1 MKIFSL
7 LRVKLSLFHLI
18 VTVTTITLIVVL
30 ISYVYKE
37 RNRQEFEGL
46 TMTTLNSF
54 AINIETYLDD
64 LERLTISPYLDD
76 DIVHALNLKA
86 DDLYDF
92 ADDYTKLL
100 ADRSLEDLLP
110 SYLTNTRKDIS
121 GTILVAM
128 DDSYYL
134 TPNYSTSVKS
144 QYPFKKQSWYQ
155 KSFEADGNAVFISP
169 HYQEYL
175 NNNNSSKV
183 FSVARLIKD
192 PTSHKPLAIIMANA
206 NFSIFEKIFKDVDLG
221 VYAINLVM
229 DGDNNIIYS
238 SKIIDSKLEN
248 ELKDID
254 GNIIVGEED
263 SYSVITKSIGKA
275 NWKIVTLLSN
285 KEIQDKINWMY
296 RIGILLVL
304 GGLIITYI
312 FFDMLVFTIV
322 KPFKKIIRVMA
333 DVQKGDLS
341 SRVNLN
347 NKDEIGQ
354 LGQALDEM
362 IENLDSLIQSE
373 YLAKLNQRNAEYYAL
388 QAQMHPH
395 FLYNTLNGFV
405 ALNRMGERQSLE
417 QAILSLTGMLR
428 YTLDEKNWA
437 TLEEEFLFLE
447 KYCNLQKLRLQ
458 EKLQLYFYLDDR
470 LKTVHVPKLLLQPIV
485 ENAILHGIAPADK
498 ICELEITC
506 ELIIDEEK
514 QIILIHVSDTGVGFD
529 SDKFTEY
536 GIGTK
541 NTQERLE
548 LFFPSGK
555 MIIESIENEGT
566 DISMIIPIEEVE
578 GL

>member
-1 MKIFSL
+1 MKRFSL

-30 ISYVYKE
+30 ISYVYQE
-37 RNRQEFEGL
+37 RNKKEVEGL
-46 TMTTLNSF
+46 TMTTLNSL

-64 LERLTISPYLDD
+64 LERLTISPYLDN

-86 DDLYDF
+86 DDLYES

-100 ADRSLEDLLP
+100 ADRALKDLLP
-110 SYLTNTRKDIS
+110 NYLTNTRTDIK
-121 GTILVAM
+121 GTILIAM

-134 TPNYSTSVKS
+134 TPNYSTSVRRE
-144 QYPFKKQSWYQ
+144 YPFKEQDWYQ
-155 KSFEADGNAVFISP
+155 KSIEADGKVVFINP

-175 NNNNSSKV
+175 DEKYSSKV

-192 PTSHKPLAIIMANA
+192 PNSHKPLAIIMANA
-206 NFSIFEKIFKDVDLG
+206 NFSLFEKIFANVDLG
-221 VYAINLVM
+221 VHAINLIM
-229 DGDNNIIYS
+229 DGDNNVIYTS
-238 SKIIDSKLEN
+238 EAIDNKVN
-248 ELKDID
+248 DQLKGINGDTIK
-254 GNIIVGEED
+254 GETD
-263 SYSVITKSIGKA
+263 SYSVISKSIGKA

-285 KEIQDKINWMY
+285 KEMQDKINWMY
-296 RIGILLVL
+296 KIGILLVF

-312 FFDMLVFTIV
+312 FFDVLTRTIV
-322 KPFKKIIRVMA
+322 KPFKKIIKVMSY
-333 DVQKGDLS
+333 VQKGDLS
-341 SRVNLN
+341 CRVNLE
-347 NKDEIGQ
+347 KHDEIGQ
-354 LGQALDEM
+354 LGQALDKM
-362 IENLDSLIQSE
+362 IENLDLLIQSE

-405 ALNRMGERQSLE
+405 ALNRMGERQALE

-428 YTLDEKNWA
+428 YTLDEKNWS
-437 TLEEEFLFLE
+437 TLEEEFSFLE
-447 KYCNLQKLRLQ
+447 KYCNLQQLRLQ
-458 EKLQLYFYLDDR
+458 EKLQLYLYLDDR
-470 LKTVHVPKLLLQPIV
+470 LKTAHVPKLLLQPIV
-485 ENAILHGIAPADK
+485 ENAIIHGIAPADR

-506 ELIIDEEK
+506 KMITGDEGPIMLIR
-514 QIILIHVSDTGVGFD
+514 VSDTGVGFD
-529 SDKFTEY
+529 SDEFTEY

-541 NTQERLE
+541 NTKERLE